1 MKRPSVVRGSS
12 TAPVALVRRPKPP
25 AAVRGSSA
33 PAVALVRRPKPPAAV
48 RGSSAPA
55 VALVR
60 RLKPPAA
67 VRGSSTL
74 LITLVLLLLSG
85 ACLALLMA
93 TQTRMLV
100 AAQQKVQVRLL
111 AAAEGGVELGV
122 ARGIAGAGDPTART
136 LGGAAPGA
144 EVEVEVSGF
153 VPVAS
158 GGCRLCM
165 TNLDGALNSLGGLKR
180 VSHVVSATAS
190 APSRSD
196 GLPPPRRSVTAVVE
210 LAPWPAASRDRWDAA
225 TMAEARRL
233 IRASALVHAGSHDG
247 ETPIALATVE
257 DPAGGAPRTVAVG
270 GAGRALHAV
279 EVAPRPGPLWAFV
292 DASDEDGNE
301 APDFG
306 PLPSAAAI
314 VRLRAGND
322 ARPVALFGGGR
333 DPARPGEVGDW
344 IYAVGLDSGAV
355 LYKRQIDAPVVARP
369 AAVDLSGDGTA
380 DLIYAGTV
388 AGSLYRVDVSTAAP
402 LAGGRVA
409 AAAWRPRRVFET
421 GGLPIRH
428 APAVVPAPA
437 LDAVALALGAGG
449 APGSAQPPGG
459 AAAGRFFVL
468 VDRGAGRLPAAA
480 AIPAVDP
487 SGNAPGPDRLAP
499 GLPPSEQGW
508 SLALAQGEEVASPP
522 LVLGGLLV
530 FLTHAPAGAGGGD
543 VRRYALDLRTG
554 DALGGGARSA
564 VVASAASPLPVDLGA
579 PSRIEVDHPGSH
591 SAPLL
596 MPDEE
601 RAVEALRAVM
611 PERCRSDGARLR
623 LAGVGPDGA
632 PLRLAVLPVCRSEV
646 DWFENGMF

>member
-1 MKRPSVVRGSS
+1 MK
-12 TAPVALVRRPKPP
+12 T
-25 AAVRGSSA
+25 
-33 PAVALVRRPKPPAAV
+33 PAVDQ
-48 RGSSAPA
+48 
-55 VALVR
+55 
-60 RLKPPAA
+60 
-67 VRGSSTL
+67 GSSTL
-74 LITLVLLLLSG
+74 LITLVLLFLSG

-122 ARGIAGAGDPTART
+122 ARGIAGAADPAARP

-153 VPVAS
+153 VPVAY

-165 TNLDGALNSLGGLKR
+165 TNLDGALNALGGLKR

-210 LAPWPAASRDRWDAA
+210 LSPWPAAPRDRWDAA
-225 TMAEARRL
+225 ATTAAALRL
-233 IRASALVHAGSHDG
+233 IRASALVHAGRYDG
-247 ETPIALATVE
+247 ATPIAVATVE

-270 GAGRALHAV
+270 GSGGALHAV
-279 EVAPRPGPLWAFV
+279 EVSPRPGPLWVFV

-301 APDFG
+301 APDLG
-306 PLPSAAAI
+306 PSPSAAAI
-314 VRLRAGND
+314 VRLRAGD
-322 ARPVALFGGGR
+322 RARPVALFGGGR

-344 IYAVGLDSGAV
+344 LYAVGLDSGAV
-355 LYKRQIDAPVVARP
+355 LYKRQVDAPVTARP

-380 DLIYAGTV
+380 DRIYAGTV

-409 AAAWRPRRVFET
+409 ATAWRPRRVFET

-428 APAVVPAPA
+428 APAVVPAPEPGA
-437 LDAVALALGAGG
+437 LALALGAGG
-449 APGSAQPPGG
+449 APGPAQPPGG

-468 VDRGAGRLPAAA
+468 VDRGAGRLPAAGA
-480 AIPAVDP
+480 LPAVDP
-487 SGNAPGPDRLAP
+487 SGNSPGPDRLAP

-508 SLALAQGEEVASPP
+508 SLALAQGEDVASPP
-522 LVLGGLLV
+522 LVAGGLLV
-530 FLTHAPAGAGGGD
+530 FLSHAPAGPGGGD

-554 DALGGGARSA
+554 GALGGGARSA
-564 VVASAASPLPVDLGA
+564 VVGSAASPPTVDLGA
-579 PSRIEVDHPGSH
+579 PTRIEVDHPGSH
-591 SAPLL
+591 AAPLL
-596 MPDEE
+596 SPDEE

-623 LAGVGPDGA
+623 LLGVGPDGR

-646 DWFENGMF
+646 DWFEDGVF